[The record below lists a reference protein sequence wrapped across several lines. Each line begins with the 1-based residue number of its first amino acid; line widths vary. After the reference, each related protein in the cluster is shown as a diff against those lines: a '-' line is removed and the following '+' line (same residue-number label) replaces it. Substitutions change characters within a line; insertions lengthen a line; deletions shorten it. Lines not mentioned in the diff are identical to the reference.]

1 MPILFFFISLFV
13 SAKAKPAVPPL
24 KIAILYYTP
33 VAPQLKTELIQN
45 IKATYNCKVTE
56 IKGIATMPAAAY
68 YKPRNRYR
76 ASLFAGLV

>member
-1 MPILFFFISLFV
+1 MPILLFLLSLFV
-13 SAKAKPAVPPL
+13 SSEIKPAAAPL
-24 KIAILYYTP
+24 KIAILYYTSVDP
-33 VAPQLKTELIQN
+33 KLKTELFQN
-45 IKATYNCKVTE
+45 ITATYNCKVTE